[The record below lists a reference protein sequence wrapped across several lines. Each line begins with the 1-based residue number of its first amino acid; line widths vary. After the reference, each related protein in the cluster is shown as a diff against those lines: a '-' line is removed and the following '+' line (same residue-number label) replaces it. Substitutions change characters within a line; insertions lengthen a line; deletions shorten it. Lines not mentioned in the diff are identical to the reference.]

1 MEGLL
6 LIVFILGASVLLMGA
21 VFSLPVNATDGDDPQ
36 KEPRPDQWEDW
47 ETDRLNEAKA
57 EDEEFWKAHYAA
69 DASSPSPPP
78 PSVQYEMDPE
88 NPEYDTWLAEEM
100 MDEDQVYEEE
110 EQEKVDE
117 DDR

>member
-1 MEGLL
+1 M
-6 LIVFILGASVLLMGA
+6 
-21 VFSLPVNATDGDDPQ
+21 NATDGDDPQ

-88 NPEYDTWLAEEM
+88 DPEYDTWLAEEM
-100 MDEDQVYEEE
+100 EEEDVFEEE
-110 EQEKVDE
+110 EE

>member
-1 MEGLL
+1 MEGFL
-6 LIVFILGASVLLMGA
+6 LIVFILGVSGLLIGV
-21 VFSLPVNATDGDDPQ
+21 VFSSPVNATDGDDPQ

-69 DASSPSPPP
+69 DTSLPSPPP
-78 PSVQYEMDPE
+78 SVRNETDSE
-88 NPEYDTWLAEEM
+88 DPEYDSWLAEEM

-110 EQEKVDE
+110 EQEEVDE